1 MHRAARSELMDSD
14 QLGTVK
20 PRPGRVPPGAPGTR
34 LTQLA
39 AAPAGAGLLQ
49 DEAPSA
55 DLLSSKDTFADTF
68 TGDNARSRANRPTSE
83 SPYLTTI
90 CGHWRTYAKG
100 P

>member
-20 PRPGRVPPGAPGTR
+20 PRPGRVPPGAPGSR

-39 AAPAGAGLLQ
+39 AAPAEAGLPQ
-49 DEAPSA
+49 DEAPFGRS
-55 DLLSSKDTFADTF
+55 DQLKDTFADTF
-68 TGDNARSRANRPTSE
+68 TGENARSRASMPTSE

-90 CGHWRTYAKG
+90 RGQWRTCAKS